1 MMTVQRDGR
10 TFRVYKRTYVFERM
24 QQGEA
29 GVRIPTSRLEKI
41 VATSQQT
48 KLEALR
54 TCKAACTE
62 ILPSVPEEEVA
73 AHRSLRIGSN
83 LAVATEAAG
92 VYEWWLG
99 RVQYMYR
106 KSSGKTGKYVPTS
119 EPILFDEAQELKMK
133 VVCNWYKKHARSLF
147 TYDGPVDDAQYPL
160 ENCLGMVD
168 LDLPN
173 ARGQYSLRDPG
184 QARRLNTA
192 LDYTR
197 PAPTP
202 GAKKRTCGEVQ
213 LAAQDRHTREHRC
226 TADEG
231 VVRNAAIFN
240 RGEGKRKSHA
250 PGTVNV

>member
-1 MMTVQRDGR
+1 
-10 TFRVYKRTYVFERM
+10 M
-24 QQGEA
+24 QGLKILVCTC
-29 GVRIPTSRLEKI
+29 GWSTHNLLTWRNPYHINIGTPTHIPNPSDPISDHLIFLHK
-41 VATSQQT
+41 VAT
-48 KLEALR
+48 LLL
-54 TCKAACTE
+54 
-62 ILPSVPEEEVA
+62 LPSP
-73 AHRSLRIGSN
+73 
-83 LAVATEAAG
+83 
-92 VYEWWLG
+92 
-99 RVQYMYR
+99 
-106 KSSGKTGKYVPTS
+106 
-119 EPILFDEAQELKMK
+119 FDEAFLGWSRMRGVRLVPDPWYHERMG
-133 VVCNWYKKHARSLF
+133 CNWYKKHARSLF